1 MKWMLSNTKFN
12 TGYSYSF
19 IGLCFLY
26 HLFILH
32 KENQNN
38 NLKTNFQFGNLSERN
53 VLENYLYM
61 LK

>member
-1 MKWMLSNTKFN
+1 MKWMLSNTRFN

-19 IGLCFLY
+19 IELRFLY
-26 HLFILH
+26 HLFILY

-38 NLKTNFQFGNLSERN
+38 NLKTNFQFGNPSERN